1 MLDFLMKRPATT
13 TFLNADGPM
22 DTFVNPAGIEGFG
35 RVKNNFSYAPA
46 ASASI
51 R

>member
-1 MLDFLMKRPATT
+1 MLDFLMNRLATT
-13 TFLNADGPM
+13 TFLNADGQM
-22 DTFVNPAGIEGFG
+22 DTFVNPAGVERSGK
-35 RVKNNFSYAPA
+35 VKNNFSYAPV